1 MATVVLEDIYK
12 RLATKDPIPDERQVF
27 LSKIL
32 CNYILLLLLADSIF
46 LFSGDYWLSDG
57 HSCIFGIISAK

>member
-12 RLATKDPIPDERQVF
+12 RLATKDPIPGERQVL

-32 CNYILLLLLADSIF
+32 CNYILLLLANSIF

-57 HSCIFGIISAK
+57 RSCIFGIISAK

>member
-1 MATVVLEDIYK
+1 MATVILEDIYK
-12 RLATKDPIPDERQVF
+12 RLPTENPMSNERQVL

-32 CNYILLLLLADSIF
+32 CNYILLLLANSIF

-57 HSCIFGIISAK
+57 RSCIFGIISAK